1 MNLDRLLPKTSF
13 GRFFLINVI
22 SLALFW
28 LLIQPMA
35 NYWRNQA
42 LFRMVASNESRL
54 FLTHIRLLDKLPTI
68 AERNGLFNP
77 NDDVFSIRVSHL
89 PPDMPRDGSN
99 CSQSLR
105 RRLERA
111 FKQENIRYTD
121 LLTRIVVSHAPI
133 TVMGSE
139 EKYSDLETFLTH
151 HYMQAEIA
159 LRRPDGIWIS
169 AKHQIEIMPQNRL
182 WLNTAALA
190 IEFLLVMSGVALA
203 LNWLLRPLRKLVAAT
218 DRFGRTQE
226 ITPLRTDSG
235 PVEVREAASAFNRM
249 FSSIQR
255 SFEERERFLTSFS
268 HDLRTPLTR
277 LRLRL
282 EQVAQ
287 DDLRE
292 KLCADVDDLT
302 DTLNRTIT
310 FLRSARSIEDVR
322 RPIAVMPLLE
332 ALVEDSLADQVSVSF
347 TAQYV
352 QLSMKGAL
360 LFDSGS
366 DSLKDQAKAVLD
378 KVGVILE
385 RYGSNSTIEIEGH
398 TDNVPI
404 HSARFADNEELS
416 SARALS
422 VFYYLTETTS
432 LDPSDLRHAGM
443 GDRVPVADNSTE
455 EGRSKNR
462 RVEIRIYNPSTT
474 Y

>member
-159 LRRPDGIWIS
+159 LRRPDGIWIY